1 MNTLTIAWISL
12 PFLIGFII
20 YLLPRLDKYLA
31 LCHHYYLSRLFS
43 PSI

>member
-20 YLLPRLDKYLA
+20 YLGLA
-31 LCHHYYLSRLFS
+31 EKVIEKHRSLNQ
-43 PSI
+43 